1 MSLHD
6 MLLKAIQEGDTRK
19 FETLLDRLKKRSDKN
34 KANSLQ
40 YIMHHLSSYISEKTR
55 PHLLQFL
62 SRLFQEGASPNRSST
77 KYYPE
82 HPLKDIL
89 YALNDDPELCA
100 SVTELFIQNGLDLT
114 DPNPMYVAV
123 GCCLPRAVQKLL
135 DAGYDPNKAVRF
147 RSSAVRFRSSAQP
160 SYILSKAVSEMGCWS
175 TRSDSASM
183 YHRAEEVVRVLLK
196 SGADPNLSIDDPGGL
211 PAIFYCNKPDT
222 VQLLL
227 EHGANINAQET
238 AGRSMLHM
246 SIIDGDIDMA
256 EYLLEHGANPNLQD
270 NYGCGPIF
278 YVQSAEAIRLLADHG
293 AKLNTIANN
302 GDMPLAR
309 LCSDLIPVLIEAGAG
324 VNFRNREGR
333 TALYLRCRNVTSKT
347 SACVRALIQ
356 EGADLNIRDSSG
368 MTPFLTFMLSHSW
381 DPYVLQHWI
390 ELAEFMVE
398 QGADIYA
405 KDSSGR
411 SILNI
416 KAPIIVAHLKEI
428 YDHVRTRKEVLE
440 EDIDTFAR

>member
-1 MSLHD
+1 MSLRD
-6 MLLKAIQEGDTRK
+6 MLLKTIQEGDTRE

-40 YIMHHLSSYISEKTR
+40 YIMHHLSSYISDKTR

-82 HPLKDIL
+82 HPLKDLL
-89 YALNDDPELCA
+89 YTLNDDPELCA

-123 GCCLPRAVQKLL
+123 GCCLPGAVQKLL

-147 RSSAVRFRSSAQP
+147 QSSVQP

-175 TRSDSASM
+175 SRSDSASM

-227 EHGANINAQET
+227 EHGADINARET
-238 AGRSMLHM
+238 SGRSMLHM
-246 SIIDGDIDMA
+246 SIIDDDIDMA
-256 EYLLEHGANPNLQD
+256 EYLLEHGANPKLED
-270 NYGCGPIF
+270 DYGCGPIF
-278 YVQSAEAIRLLADHG
+278 YVQSAEAIRLLADHE
-293 AKLNTIANN
+293 AKLNTVANN
-302 GDMPLAR
+302 GDIPLAR
-309 LCSDLIPVLIEAGAG
+309 LSSDLISVLIEAGAD
-324 VNFRNREGR
+324 VNFKNREGR

-347 SACVRALIQ
+347 SACVRVLIQ

-381 DPYVLQHWI
+381 DPYVLQHRI

-398 QGADIYA
+398 HGADIYA

-416 KAPIIVAHLKEI
+416 KAPSVVAHLKEI
-428 YDHVRTRKEVLE
+428 YDHVQTRKEVLE

>member
-89 YALNDDPELCA
+89 YALNDDQELCA

-123 GCCLPRAVQKLL
+123 GCCLPGAVQKLL
-135 DAGYDPNKAVRF
+135 DAGYDPNK
-147 RSSAVRFRSSAQP
+147 AVRFRSSAQP

-227 EHGANINAQET
+227 EHGANINTQET
-238 AGRSMLHM
+238 SGRSMLHM
-246 SIIDGDIDMA
+246 SIIDDDIDMA
-256 EYLLEHGANPNLQD
+256 EYLLEHRANPNLQD

-278 YVQSAEAIRLLADHG
+278 YVQSAEAIRLLADRG
-293 AKLNTIANN
+293 AKLNTVANN

-309 LCSDLIPVLIEAGAG
+309 LSSKLIPALIKAGAD
-324 VNFRNREGR
+324 VNFKNREGR
-333 TALYLRCRNVTSKT
+333 TALYLCCRDDTSKT
-347 SACVRALIQ
+347 SACVRTLIQ

-368 MTPFLTFMLSHSW
+368 MTPFLAFMLSHSW
-381 DPYVLQHWI
+381 DPYVLQHRI

-411 SILNI
+411 SVFDIRS
-416 KAPIIVAHLKEI
+416 PIIDQLRELYEHI
-428 YDHVRTRKEVLE
+428 QVREQVLR
-440 EDIDTFAR
+440 EDIDMFAR

>member
-1 MSLHD
+1 
-6 MLLKAIQEGDTRK
+6 
-19 FETLLDRLKKRSDKN
+19 
-34 KANSLQ
+34 
-40 YIMHHLSSYISEKTR
+40 MHHLSSYISENTH

-89 YALNDDPELCA
+89 YALNDDPELCE

-123 GCCLPRAVQKLL
+123 GCCLPGAVQKLL
-135 DAGYDPNKAVRF
+135 NAGYNPNKAVRF
-147 RSSAVRFRSSAQP
+147 RSSVQP

-183 YHRAEEVVRVLLK
+183 YHRAEEVVRVLLEG
-196 SGADPNLSIDDPGGL
+196 GANPNLSIDDPGGL

-246 SIIDGDIDMA
+246 SIIDDDIDMA
-256 EYLLEHGANPNLQD
+256 EYLLKHGANPNLQD
-270 NYGCGPIF
+270 DYGCGPIF
-278 YVQSAEAIRLLADHG
+278 YVQSAVAIRLLAEHG
-293 AKLNTIANN
+293 AKLNTVANN
-302 GDMPLAR
+302 GDIPLAR
-309 LCSDLIPVLIEAGAG
+309 LSSDLIPALIEAGAD
-324 VNFRNREGR
+324 VNFKNREGR
-333 TALYLRCRNVTSKT
+333 TALYLRCRDVTSKT
-347 SACVRALIQ
+347 PACVRALMQ
-356 EGADLNIRDSSG
+356 AGADLNIRDSSG

-381 DPYVLQHWI
+381 DPYVLQHRV

-405 KDSSGR
+405 KDSTGR

-416 KAPIIVAHLKEI
+416 KAPTVVAYLKEL
-428 YDHVRTRKEVLE
+428 YDHVQTRKKVLG

>member
-1 MSLHD
+1 MSLRD
-6 MLLKAIQEGDTRK
+6 MLLKTIQEGDTRE

-40 YIMHHLSSYISEKTR
+40 YIMHHLSSYISDKTR

-123 GCCLPRAVQKLL
+123 GCCLPGAVQKLL

-147 RSSAVRFRSSAQP
+147 QSSVQP

-227 EHGANINAQET
+227 EYGVNINTQET
-238 AGRSMLHM
+238 SGRSMLHM
-246 SIIDGDIDMA
+246 SIID
-256 EYLLEHGANPNLQD
+256 
-270 NYGCGPIF
+270 
-278 YVQSAEAIRLLADHG
+278 
-293 AKLNTIANN
+293 
-302 GDMPLAR
+302 
-309 LCSDLIPVLIEAGAG
+309 
-324 VNFRNREGR
+324 
-333 TALYLRCRNVTSKT
+333 
-347 SACVRALIQ
+347 
-356 EGADLNIRDSSG
+356 
-368 MTPFLTFMLSHSW
+368 
-381 DPYVLQHWI
+381 
-390 ELAEFMVE
+390 
-398 QGADIYA
+398 
-405 KDSSGR
+405 
-411 SILNI
+411 
-416 KAPIIVAHLKEI
+416 
-428 YDHVRTRKEVLE
+428 
-440 EDIDTFAR
+440 

>member
-6 MLLKAIQEGDTRK
+6 MLLKAIQEGDTLE
-19 FETLLDRLKKRSDKN
+19 FEALLDRLKKRSDKN

-55 PHLLQFL
+55 PHLLQFM
-62 SRLFQEGASPNRSST
+62 SRLFEEGASPNRSST

-89 YALNDDPELCA
+89 YALNDDPELST
-100 SVTELFIQNGLDLT
+100 SVTEQFIQNGLDLT
-114 DPNPMYVAV
+114 DPNPIYVAV
-123 GCCLPRAVQKLL
+123 GCCLPGAVQKLL
-135 DAGYDPNKAVRF
+135 DAGYNPNK
-147 RSSAVRFRSSAQP
+147 AVRFRSSAQP

-183 YHRAEEVVRVLLK
+183 YHRAEEVVRVLLE

-227 EHGANINAQET
+227 EHGADINAQET
-238 AGRSMLHM
+238 SGRSMLHM
-246 SIIDGDIDMA
+246 SIIDDDIDMA
-256 EYLLEHGANPNLQD
+256 EYLLDHGANPNLQD

-278 YVQSAEAIRLLADHG
+278 YVQSAEAIRLLADRG
-293 AKLNTIANN
+293 AKLNTVANN

-309 LCSDLIPVLIEAGAG
+309 LDSNLIPVLIEAGAD
-324 VNFRNREGR
+324 VNFKNREGR
-333 TALYLRCRNVTSKT
+333 TALYLRCRDVTLKT

-356 EGADLNIRDSSG
+356 EGADLNIRDSTG
-368 MTPFLTFMLSHSW
+368 MTSFLTFMLSHSW
-381 DPYVLQHWI
+381 DPYVLQHRI
-390 ELAEFMVE
+390 ELAEFMIE

-428 YDHVRTRKEVLE
+428 YDHIRTRKEVLE

>member
-1 MSLHD
+1 
-6 MLLKAIQEGDTRK
+6 
-19 FETLLDRLKKRSDKN
+19 
-34 KANSLQ
+34 
-40 YIMHHLSSYISEKTR
+40 MHHLSSYISENTH

-82 HPLKDIL
+82 HPLKDLL
-89 YALNDDPELCA
+89 YTLNDDPELCA

-123 GCCLPRAVQKLL
+123 GCCLPGAVQKLL
-135 DAGYDPNKAVRF
+135 DAGYDPNMAVRF
-147 RSSAVRFRSSAQP
+147 QSSAQP
-160 SYILSKAVSEMGCWS
+160 SFILSKAVSEMGCWGS
-175 TRSDSASM
+175 RSDSASM
-183 YHRAEEVVRVLLK
+183 YHRAEEVVRVLLE

-227 EHGANINAQET
+227 EHGADINAQET
-238 AGRSMLHM
+238 SGRSMLHM
-246 SIIDGDIDMA
+246 SIIDDDIDMA
-256 EYLLEHGANPNLQD
+256 EYLLEHGANPKLED
-270 NYGCGPIF
+270 DYGCGPIF
-278 YVQSAEAIRLLADHG
+278 YVQSAEAILLLADHG
-293 AKLNTIANN
+293 AKLNTVANN
-302 GDMPLAR
+302 GDIPLAR
-309 LCSDLIPVLIEAGAG
+309 LSSDLIPVLIEAGAD
-324 VNFRNREGR
+324 VNFKNREGR
-333 TALYLRCRNVTSKT
+333 TALYLRCRDVTSKT
-347 SACVRALIQ
+347 TACVRVLIQ

-368 MTPFLTFMLSHSW
+368 MTPFLAFMLSHSW
-381 DPYVLQHWI
+381 NPYVLQHRI

-405 KDSSGR
+405 KDFSGR